1 MGDRRIVY
9 SATIIVGILAVVLA
23 ITYSVHIAY
32 NDTAGKYNHIQGIF
46 CTFFLEFNATT
57 PSPTLEGK
65 EGFKKTSVK
74 WLTVMIAT

>member
-1 MGDRRIVY
+1 MGDRRIAY
-9 SATIIVGILAVVLA
+9 CGIIIVGILAVVLA

-57 PSPTLEGK
+57 PSPALKGE
-65 EGFKKTSVK
+65 ERFKKNK
-74 WLTVMIAT
+74 Y

>member
-1 MGDRRIVY
+1 MGDRRIAY
-9 SATIIVGILAVVLA
+9 CGIIIVSILAVVLA

-57 PSPTLEGK
+57 PSPALKGE
-65 EGFKKTSVK
+65 ERFKKNK
-74 WLTVMIAT
+74 Y

>member
-1 MGDRRIVY
+1 MSNRRIVY
-9 SATIIVGILAVVLA
+9 SAIIIVGILAVVLA

-57 PSPTLEGK
+57 PSPALKGE
-65 EGFKKTSVK
+65 ERLKKNK
-74 WLTVMIAT
+74 Y